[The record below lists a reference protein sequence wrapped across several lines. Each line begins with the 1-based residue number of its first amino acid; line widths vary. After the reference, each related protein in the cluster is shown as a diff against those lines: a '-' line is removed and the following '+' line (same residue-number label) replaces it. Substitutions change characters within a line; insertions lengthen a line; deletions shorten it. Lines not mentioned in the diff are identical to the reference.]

1 MMKNRPNFRLIT
13 LIISAIFGIALSIP
27 TFTGSKGAKIN
38 LGLDLQG
45 GLYMLLEVETNKAVE
60 ARLKSILS
68 SISYFS
74 ESKKIV
80 AEGFKISGDRVEFE
94 ILDKDDLKS
103 VDEYLSHID
112 GIEIKKSENDGVTT
126 YVISL
131 TPQEIE
137 SIKDFARTQA
147 VDTIR
152 NRLDQ
157 FGVAEPSVSKQGA
170 KNIVVEL
177 PGIKTQEEEARA
189 RELISRSAHLELMR
203 LDEDRMDRVDLITPQ
218 EASTFGSV
226 IYPYVLNPN
235 QKFILKSVPVLDG
248 SMLLDAKVGFDKDN
262 QAVINFTLN
271 AQGAEIFGD
280 FTAKNVGK
288 RLAIVL
294 DGKVY
299 SAPVIRERI
308 GGGRGQISGGF
319 SIQEAS
325 DLAIALRSGAL
336 PAPIKLLEKR
346 SVGPSLGEDSIKASF
361 IALISGFALLI
372 VFMWAYYGISGVI
385 ANVAL
390 VVNLFLIIAIMAL
403 FGATLTLPGMAGIIL
418 TVGIAVDANII
429 IIERIRE
436 FIRAGESIKKA
447 IKSGYE
453 NAMRAILDA
462 NITTLFAAIILFAY
476 GSGAIKGFA
485 LTISIGILAS
495 MLTAII
501 GTLGIY
507 QLLEARIERSKRY
520 NLWFG
525 IRV

>member
-1 MMKNRPNFRLIT
+1 MMKNKPNFRLIVF
-13 LIISAIFGIALSIP
+13 IIAAIFGVGLSVP
-27 TFTGSKGAKIN
+27 TFTGSDGAKVN

-45 GLYMLLEVETNKAVE
+45 GLYMLLGVESDKAVE

-68 SISYFS
+68 SVSYFS

-80 AEGFKISGDRVEFE
+80 ADGFKISGGRVEFE
-94 ILDKDDLKS
+94 ILDKDDIKS
-103 VDEYLSHID
+103 VDEYLHKID
-112 GIEIKKSENDGVTT
+112 GIEINKSEKDSITT
-126 YVISL
+126 YSLSL
-131 TPQEIE
+131 TQKEIE
-137 SIKDFARTQA
+137 TIKDFARTQA

-157 FGVAEPSVSKQGA
+157 FGLAEPSVSKQGA
-170 KNIVVEL
+170 EDIVVEL
-177 PGIKTQEEEARA
+177 PGIKTQEEEQRA

-203 LDEDRMDRVDLITPQ
+203 LDEDRMDRVEFITPQ
-218 EASTFGSV
+218 EAAAFGSI
-226 IYPYVLNPN
+226 IYPHATSPN
-235 QKFILKSVPVLDG
+235 QKFILKSVPILDG
-248 SMLLDAKVGFDKDN
+248 AMLLDAKVGFDQN
-262 QAVINFTLN
+262 NEAVINFTLN

-280 FTAKNVGK
+280 FTGKNVGK

-308 GGGRGQISGGF
+308 GGGSGQISGGF
-319 SIQEAS
+319 SVQEAS

-361 IALISGFALLI
+361 IALISGFIL
-372 VFMWAYYGISGVI
+372 VVGFMGVYYGLSGVI
-385 ANVAL
+385 ANVA
-390 VVNLFLIIAIMAL
+390 VIVNLFLIIAVMAL

-418 TVGIAVDANII
+418 TVGMAVDANII

-436 FIRAGESIKKA
+436 FIRAGDSVRRA
-447 IKSGYE
+447 IKNGYD
-453 NAMRAILDA
+453 NAIRAILDA
-462 NITTLFAAIILFAY
+462 NITTLLAAIILFAY

-485 LTISIGILAS
+485 LTISIGIIAS
-495 MLTAII
+495 MLTAIV

-507 QLLEARIERSKRY
+507 QLLESKIERSKKY

-525 IRV
+525 IKV